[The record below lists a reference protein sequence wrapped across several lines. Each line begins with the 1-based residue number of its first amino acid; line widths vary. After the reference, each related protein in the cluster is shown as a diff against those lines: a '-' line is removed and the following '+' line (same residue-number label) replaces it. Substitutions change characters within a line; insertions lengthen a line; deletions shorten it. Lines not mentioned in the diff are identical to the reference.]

1 MMAPLPEK
9 YRAFK
14 RSLKVGKS
22 RTGLGLY
29 TLEDI
34 PRGEFIIEYIGDIL
48 TEKEANERGG
58 KYLFETSKNRY
69 IDGTTRTNT
78 ARYINHSCRPNC
90 EVEIR
95 RGRVLIFSKRAI
107 KAGEELNYDY
117 EKEYWNEHIKP
128 YGCRCD
134 MCAEKR
140 SKSAMI
146 RS

>member
-1 MMAPLPEK
+1 MLPKK
-9 YRAFK
+9 YQRYK

-34 PRGEFIIEYIGDIL
+34 PKGEFIIEYTGEVL
-48 TEKEANERGG
+48 TEKEADERGG

-69 IDGTTRTNT
+69 IDGTARTNT

-90 EVEIR
+90 EIEIKQ
-95 RGRVLIFSKRAI
+95 GRIYVFSKRAI

-128 YGCRCD
+128 YGCKCD
-134 MCAEKR
+134 KCLEKA
-140 SKSAMI
+140 SK
-146 RS
+146 